1 MEHSW
6 KNNQAHPNVSF
17 KYSIELRQ
25 CITDRLG
32 NFEREHLARQ
42 DLRSAAVAIVIVG
55 GGPNSGASV
64 LLTRRPMHLKNHSG
78 QFALPGGKVDDGE
91 TGPAAALRELHE
103 ELGLDLSADHIMG
116 LLDEYP
122 TRSGFRILPVVMWG
136 GDRPALEPNP
146 KEIARVF
153 HISLGELDDPN
164 LCQITESDISE
175 HPVLSINLP
184 SAGGSVYAPTAA
196 LLYQF
201 REVALRE
208 AQTRVNQFDQ
218 PRFAWK

>member
-1 MEHSW
+1 
-6 KNNQAHPNVSF
+6 
-17 KYSIELRQ
+17 
-25 CITDRLG
+25 
-32 NFEREHLARQ
+32 LALEG
-42 DLRSAAVAIVIVG
+42 LRSAAVAIVIVG
-55 GGPNSGASV
+55 DGPNSDASI
-64 LLTRRPMHLKNHSG
+64 LLTRRPIHLKHHSG

-103 ELGLDLSADHIMG
+103 ELGLDLGSDHIMG

-136 GDRPALEPNP
+136 GDRPTLRPNP
-146 KEIARVF
+146 KEVAHVF
-153 HISLGELDDPN
+153 HISLGELDVPN
-164 LCQITESDISE
+164 LCQMTESDIGE

-208 AQTRVNQFDQ
+208 TQTRVNQFDQ
-218 PRFAWK
+218 PKFAWK